1 MPYNVRTWI
10 FVETCLLNVS
20 INKGK
25 SSELCVTYVLVAN
38 LDLCT
43 SSDKKNS
50 HRVGSCCKLLDG
62 VQFTLFA
69 NEVPDRRV
77 GRTCPR

>member
-1 MPYNVRTWI
+1 MLNREQAMPYNVRTWI
-10 FVETCLLNVS
+10 FVETCQLNVS

-43 SSDKKNS
+43 SSDKKKIPTVLG
-50 HRVGSCCKLLDG
+50 H
-62 VQFTLFA
+62 
-69 NEVPDRRV
+69 
-77 GRTCPR
+77 